1 MSARIRVNGKEETL
15 HAASVAEFLHALG
28 IGGYREMESPHP
40 GQVKA
45 ELNSGAH
52 IQDAVALEKRIQHM
66 LFADQI
72 EEAENV

>member
-1 MSARIRVNGKEETL
+1 
-15 HAASVAEFLHALG
+15 
-28 IGGYREMESPHP
+28 
-40 GQVKA
+40 VKA

-52 IQDAVALEKRIQHM
+52 IQDPAALEKRIQHM